1 MYFKTTTSMKKNLFF
16 GIAAIAGMLFAASCS
31 QDKDVLYTPDGEETQ
46 VTFVLNA
53 PAELGVRTGNNG
65 MMRLPGD
72 GTRVTQVAF
81 AVFDAGGNEI
91 TALRDNDVT
100 MSAKTA
106 TKQVTLIKGQTYKIV
121 CFAYADANLFDFRD
135 LKNITINYGAC
146 NNEALDA
153 FVGQKDITAADWAN
167 PLTNVD
173 ITLYRPFAQ
182 LNIASSAEDWAAA
195 ARDGLT
201 TGLQSQVTVTNVYSA
216 FDAYANE
223 VPATA
228 TTADVTF
235 AYAPAVADVLTVN
248 GTDYN
253 YVALAYFL
261 AGDANSQQAL
271 TDVTFS
277 WKSNNGAETTHTYAN
292 IPVQRNYRTNII
304 GNIFSNPVNVNIVV
318 DEQFNTPDKEVNIVE
333 VAANNQGEFTD
344 AITNAQVGQTTV
356 IKLADNTS
364 YNFTGTVTNKD
375 IVLEG
380 KGENTVVSVVA
391 GYPSNA
397 QSISMKNLTLECG
410 NGNYRGFQHTNTLN
424 MESVTLKGKI
434 FTYGDATFKN
444 CTFIQDAP
452 DDYNI
457 WVYAIGYTCLF
468 DHCSFTGD
476 GKAILI
482 YNEATV
488 WNAAYNVT
496 VNNCT
501 FNSTSTA
508 VKKAAIEIHTEQTLL
523 SGGSAT
529 NNVLTINNT
538 TTTGYWNGTWIELN
552 NTANPKEQ
560 TTFFKVVVD
569 GTPVQA
575 GV

>member
-1 MYFKTTTSMKKNLFF
+1 M
-16 GIAAIAGMLFAASCS
+16 
-31 QDKDVLYTPDGEETQ
+31 
-46 VTFVLNA
+46 
-53 PAELGVRTGNNG
+53 
-65 MMRLPGD
+65 
-72 GTRVTQVAF
+72 
-81 AVFDAGGNEI
+81 
-91 TALRDNDVT
+91 
-100 MSAKTA
+100 
-106 TKQVTLIKGQTYKIV
+106 
-121 CFAYADANLFDFRD
+121 
-135 LKNITINYGAC
+135 
-146 NNEALDA
+146 
-153 FVGQKDITAADWAN
+153 
-167 PLTNVD
+167 
-173 ITLYRPFAQ
+173 
-182 LNIASSAEDWAAA
+182 
-195 ARDGLT
+195 
-201 TGLQSQVTVTNVYSA
+201 
-216 FDAYANE
+216 
-223 VPATA
+223 
-228 TTADVTF
+228 
-235 AYAPAVADVLTVN
+235 LTVN
-248 GTDYN
+248 GTNYN

-277 WKSNNGAETTHTYAN
+277 WKSDNGAETAHTYAN

-410 NGNYRGFQHTNTLN
+410 NENFRGFQHTNTLN

-452 DDYNI
+452 SDYNI
-457 WVYAIGYTCLF
+457 WVYATGYTCLF
-468 DHCSFTGD
+468 DNCSFTGD

-482 YNEATV
+482 YNETIV

-496 VNNCT
+496 VNHCT

-508 VKKAAIEIHTEQTLL
+508 VKKAAIEIHTEMTLAT
-523 SGGSAT
+523 GGSAT

-552 NTANPKEQ
+552 NTANQP

-569 GTPVQA
+569 GTTVQA